1 MTGSTHEPAPPA
13 NEPTTRAARERSR
26 LRSLDLIAL
35 STSGIRARPLRAVLS
50 ALGIAIGIAAMVA
63 VLGISASSQAKLQQE
78 LDALGTNLLTV
89 ESGTDLFGKEI
100 PLPNDASGRADRV
113 TGALQTAGTGVV
125 ADARVYR
132 SELIPPEQSGG
143 LSVRAADTGLRDVL
157 EAKLRSGAW
166 LNDATANFP
175 AVVLGNSAA
184 KQLGVDRP
192 GTLVW
197 LGGQHFSVV
206 GILDRVEL
214 APELDTSALVGVA
227 VAAER
232 LGFDGSPT
240 RLYMRAAEENIAK
253 TRELLAA
260 SLSPEKPGAVKVS
273 RPSDA
278 LAAKGVADETF
289 TGMLL
294 GLGSLGLLVGGIGV
308 ANTMIISVMERRR
321 EIGLRRAIGARRAHI
336 RRQFLGEALVLSA
349 LGGIAGAALGAAATA
364 AFASGGGL
372 PFALPA
378 YVPVAAIGSTL
389 IVGALAG
396 IIPAWRA
403 ARVSPTA
410 ALSG

>member
-1 MTGSTHEPAPPA
+1 MTRSRSPRPPQ
-13 NEPTTRAARERSR
+13 TRSR
-26 LRSLDLIAL
+26 LRALDLVAL

-63 VLGISASSQAKLQQE
+63 VLGISASSQAKLERE

-89 ESGTDLFGKEI
+89 ESGKDLFGSETS
-100 PLPNDASGRADRV
+100 LPKDANGRAGRV
-113 TGALQTAGTGVV
+113 TGALDTAGSGLVPN
-125 ADARVYR
+125 ARVYR
-132 SELIPPEQSGG
+132 SNLVPAAQSGG
-143 LSVRAADTGLRDVL
+143 LAVRAADTGLAEVL
-157 EAKLRSGAW
+157 GAQLRTGAW
-166 LNDATANFP
+166 LNDATANYP
-175 AVVLGNSAA
+175 AVVLGSTAA
-184 KQLGVDRP
+184 KHLGVERP
-192 GTLVW
+192 GTLIW
-197 LGGQHFSVV
+197 LGDQQFSVV
-206 GILDRVEL
+206 GILDPVEL
-214 APELDTSALVGVA
+214 APEFDTSALVGVP
-227 VAAER
+227 VAKDR

-240 RLYMRAAEENIAK
+240 RLYLRADEGTVEQ
-253 TRELLAA
+253 TRALLAA
-260 SLSPEKPGAVKVS
+260 TLSPEKPESVKVS

-278 LAAKGVADETF
+278 LAAKGAADETF

-349 LGGIAGAALGAAATA
+349 LGGVAGAALGAAATA
-364 AFASGGGL
+364 AFASAGGL

-389 IVGALAG
+389 LVGALAG